1 MTVWTIGHSNVGVE
15 VLIESLKRS
24 AIEVLCDIRRFP
36 MSRRNPQFNREELAA
51 SLAEVGIEYQ
61 HWPSLGGRR
70 TPSKDTINLGLRD
83 AGFRGFADYMWTPE
97 FEEAIVG
104 AARPRGNEATRR
116 HVRGGR
122 AMAMPPLVDLGRPPG
137 TRRRSE
143 AHRGRQRAPREDGAV
158 RAGAGWSRR
167 VSSVAVSPWRTA
179 ISCQFVDCRAC
190 FLSEREGAG
199 QLRPYRRTLRRQPGA
214 VR

>member
-1 MTVWTIGHSNVGVE
+1 MTVWTIGHSNVGVD

-70 TPSKDTINLGLRD
+70 TPAKDSINLGLRD

-97 FEEAIVG
+97 FDEAIASLLDL
-104 AARPRGNEATRR
+104 AATKRLAVMCAEA
-116 HVRGGR
+116 V
-122 AMAMPPLVDLGRPPG
+122 
-137 TRRRSE
+137 
-143 AHRGRQRAPREDGAV
+143 
-158 RAGAGWSRR
+158 
-167 VSSVAVSPWRTA
+167 PWRCHR
-179 ISCQFVDCRAC
+179 SL
-190 FLSEREGAG
+190 LSDALLARGVEVRHIVGGKERLAKMA
-199 QLRPYRRTLRRQPGA
+199 PYARVQDGRVAYPALL
-214 VR
+214 